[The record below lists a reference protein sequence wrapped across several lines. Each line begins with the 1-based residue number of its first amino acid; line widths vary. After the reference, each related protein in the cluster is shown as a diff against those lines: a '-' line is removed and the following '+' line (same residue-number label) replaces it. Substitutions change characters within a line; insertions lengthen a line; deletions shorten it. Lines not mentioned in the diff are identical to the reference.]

1 MTYLCAG
8 GPNIT
13 EFKFDRESRTF
24 TCTSTGG
31 PATNV
36 TWRRDGLLITHNA
49 THQQTKM
56 VVDATRGIYQNIL
69 TIAQS
74 VAEHNVYGL
83 YSCMV
88 ENSLGI
94 SNRTEKYSGESNE
107 LAIMQVL
114 LALN

>member
-8 GPNIT
+8 RPNIT
-13 EFKFDRESRTF
+13 KFKLDRESRTL
-24 TCTSTGG
+24 TSTSTGG

-36 TWRRDGLLITHNA
+36 TWRRDGVMITHNA

-56 VVDATRGIYQNIL
+56 VVDATRSIYNNIL
-69 TIAQS
+69 TIVQS

-83 YSCMV
+83 YSCTV
-88 ENSLGI
+88 ENPLGI
-94 SNRTEKYSGESNE
+94 SNRTEKYSGESNK
-107 LAIMQVL
+107 LAIMQIP

>member
-1 MTYLCAG
+1 MLFGMYVGA
-8 GPNIT
+8 PNIT
-13 EFKFDRESRTF
+13 ELTFEKVSRTL

-31 PATNV
+31 PANTV
-36 TWRRDGLLITHNA
+36 TWTKDGAVITPIG
-49 THQQTKM
+49 TFQQTKR

-88 ENSLGI
+88 ETPIGH
-94 SNRTEKYSGESNE
+94 SNRTLRYFGKQYN
-107 LAIMQVL
+107 
-114 LALN
+114 N

>member
-1 MTYLCAG
+1 M
-8 GPNIT
+8 
-13 EFKFDRESRTF
+13 
-24 TCTSTGG
+24 
-31 PATNV
+31 
-36 TWRRDGLLITHNA
+36 LITHNA

-88 ENSLGI
+88 ENSFGI
-94 SNRTEKYSGESNE
+94 SNRTEKYSGES
-107 LAIMQVL
+107 AIMQVL